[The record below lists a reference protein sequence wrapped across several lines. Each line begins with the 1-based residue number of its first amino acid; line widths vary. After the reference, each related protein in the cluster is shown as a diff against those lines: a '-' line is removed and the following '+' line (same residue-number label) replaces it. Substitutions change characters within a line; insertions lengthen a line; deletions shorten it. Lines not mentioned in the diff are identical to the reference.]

1 MKRIV
6 TLLLAVLLLLS
17 LAACAAAKE
26 STPAVEETPAAS
38 EETPAAAGET
48 PGTGEQENAAPVD
61 QPDLSEATNAL
72 GDEQV
77 ALLEKILLI
86 DELVQPG
93 TAGGSLRAVAASA
106 SLLDWAETAQLSE
119 ESISMIMD
127 YIASK
132 TPEGQ
137 EEFNAKLDAVDATVQ
152 YLTGSDSE
160 TVEGMLS
167 DAGMLDSCN
176 YPWSKAAPETV
187 ERLMQA
193 LGRRSV

>member
-1 MKRIV
+1 M
-6 TLLLAVLLLLS
+6 
-17 LAACAAAKE
+17 
-26 STPAVEETPAAS
+26 
-38 EETPAAAGET
+38 
-48 PGTGEQENAAPVD
+48 
-61 QPDLSEATNAL
+61 
-72 GDEQV
+72 